1 MRGYELFRP
10 NFIASFPKLFLPMR
24 GYEISNKRQ
33 WVRIPILLFLP
44 MRGYEEGISYRKENL
59 CRLFLPM
66 RGYEP

>member
-1 MRGYELFRP
+1 
-10 NFIASFPKLFLPMR
+10 MR